1 MIAETHLRAS
11 FDQTAQYLSHGKVEN
26 GNYTEDRTER
36 VDWESGRNLR
46 GAGSIQV
53 AKRRMKQAAARKG
66 RQVKKPVYQVIL
78 SWQSGNPEENIPP
91 DAPTREE
98 MEWSVDRVLSDLG
111 LEEHQA
117 WIVAHKDTDT
127 PHVHVMTN
135 RVHPRRGTTWK
146 PSYDI
151 ATAFRTL
158 RQIEQETGWHQPAPE
173 TLEELSNEEPTGLEM
188 WMVKDPERSLLYWA
202 RREANIA
209 GRLKEASG
217 WEEAEEALR
226 KVGARLEPRSVEGG
240 KGMVL
245 EKDGGYLALSSIHPQ
260 VSRSKLERRYG
271 QSWEEHAE
279 GERPHKRVGED
290 HLPDSAPEH
299 SPGDPQSS
307 EKPSPEESP
316 SEMSERAG
324 APREESTPDVP
335 EILFREG
342 AVPKQVVHLHP
353 PRQGALI
360 RTEVPSQKGDPAEE
374 NHSSQEGN
382 SAQQE
387 AKGAALERG
396 QPAPAHRA
404 EEPSWEEV
412 RRTLRAREALLE
424 EALLEKDLP
433 KEEERQEQGGGAE
446 DREEPDLS
454 EKLQAIEER
463 LGLQLQGTRV
473 EVLASRYERATR
485 QLHHITERKEE
496 ELDAKIY
503 GSAQRLESRIEQA
516 REYIFQAK
524 SGPRSGW
531 GFQSALE
538 EEGILSDVI
547 SALKGPSRAVTE
559 ADIRARRFEKL
570 IQEEKKA
577 EAVLSGYRREIE
589 RRVAGLENDNADEN
603 EIDKRHSVLS
613 KVADRQRE
621 GTRQQRGGSA
631 RTREAFEELA
641 GAAEEARNLLRDVSQ
656 EAPAL
661 EVQRLSYDADIAQ
674 ETKTLREK
682 LESLQ
687 KRCERLAQEEESRSA
702 PDPEPED
709 QMGGRNIHRL
719 RASGKEAL
727 GGGASKRGA
736 SNERV
741 QVGRPAVWVRDAS
754 LPQLR
759 VRQEAVSK
767 QLRELQA
774 RAFHENRKAG
784 AANNRLCSATEK
796 LEKALSRETEKEV
809 RNAEH
814 EIRAALAERQSA
826 EARLAAADRS
836 RQEISRELV
845 ALRREIAR
853 RVSGA
858 DREQEPAPAPA
869 SEDLT
874 PGEETPERETPRKET
889 PGAETLG
896 KGASAKREIRAQ
908 LIRQGMVR
916 QEGARAR
923 RRSQL
928 YRERAWRLRQQAGL
942 DREVGQ
948 TLGTLIVGD
957 WDPALQKRARA
968 AADALDISDE
978 GTSEAAAV
986 ASGLREKVESRA
998 EGLEDLAAKEGVSS
1012 IYRSA
1017 DDYPTDDRLTDYRLV
1032 DSDSINYRPIDP
1044 LEETP
1049 QWTEA
1054 FLPETGPVVSTAEIY
1069 SEELLSEDPLSEEV
1083 FTEDPFGETSIDEGP
1098 IDEDPIGEDSLGE
1111 DPSAEGPFRNEPPE
1125 ASSREERSSDT
1136 SVPSGGAKPDEA
1148 KGDEAKGQAPKWQAA
1163 KWQEALEERRDQLLA
1178 EATRLARKE
1187 SKRAGRVVSSS
1198 EDAIRRQKR
1207 RIEETRDLRLKLE
1220 AEVQS
1225 TQRQISSLASRR
1237 RGRETPHRE
1246 TRAEEL
1252 RASKAPA
1259 GPESGRVRD
1268 VQREAINGV
1277 HARIKHLEKEL
1288 TDLEKRAH
1296 RMETLADEVSVEL
1309 VEDMRRAFHRDWQ
1322 VSQAAF
1328 QELTRRWES
1337 AWERET
1343 RLEKMDLRVDETLA
1357 DGVLIGE
1364 AVAEGDLESEGNL
1377 VSDASGGD
1385 VSRADRLD
1393 ERGDRLERLT
1403 EAAAKLQSLASR
1415 REQIAQAQIRAL
1427 RKVRRPAAAETPAAP
1442 PSQEQPSQGKPSR
1455 ETPPREPTLRE
1466 SPLQG
1471 SPLQESSLRGSFQE
1485 EKDRAPTTFDPEAD
1499 RRTLQETA
1507 HEARGNA
1514 DLFREQKSRADDAQT
1529 SAALRAALQQK
1540 SLSELQEERL
1550 ELKLDIRRVE
1560 EELRADPWD
1569 PDDSSRSA
1577 AHPDARLHY
1586 SDSLERDREKLELI
1600 NQKIDQKRPPTG
1612 QIGREGLLSE
1622 RRKLEGAL
1630 SEIESK
1636 IESKLDTDPNSAGEP
1651 FGLDVFRDRKQEI
1664 EDRLSDLKKE
1674 IQSRWNSGQNQ
1685 AAKLLEEF
1693 AEISGKDRPQ
1703 LADNLEA
1710 ARDLRRCYDDLSS
1723 AEAEFF
1729 EAGLAEETRELL
1741 RRALETRE
1749 MNIPQAEIIDRLDR
1763 RDSSANRSETAK
1775 LESEIRSRY
1784 EKMSESQQRALRS
1797 HLSESQTENL
1807 EEALKG
1813 GASLDSDS
1821 TGPSQNDTG
1830 SGQEDGEQEGG
1841 RFDRDRGYGGRSY

>member
-1 MIAETHLRAS
+1 M
-11 FDQTAQYLSHGKVEN
+11 
-26 GNYTEDRTER
+26 RT
-36 VDWESGRNLR
+36 
-46 GAGSIQV
+46 
-53 AKRRMKQAAARKG
+53 
-66 RQVKKPVYQVIL
+66 
-78 SWQSGNPEENIPP
+78 
-91 DAPTREE
+91 DA
-98 MEWSVDRVLSDLG
+98 
-111 LEEHQA
+111 
-117 WIVAHKDTDT
+117 
-127 PHVHVMTN
+127 
-135 RVHPRRGTTWK
+135 
-146 PSYDI
+146 
-151 ATAFRTL
+151 
-158 RQIEQETGWHQPAPE
+158 
-173 TLEELSNEEPTGLEM
+173 
-188 WMVKDPERSLLYWA
+188 
-202 RREANIA
+202 
-209 GRLKEASG
+209 
-217 WEEAEEALR
+217 
-226 KVGARLEPRSVEGG
+226 
-240 KGMVL
+240 
-245 EKDGGYLALSSIHPQ
+245 
-260 VSRSKLERRYG
+260 
-271 QSWEEHAE
+271 
-279 GERPHKRVGED
+279 
-290 HLPDSAPEH
+290 
-299 SPGDPQSS
+299 
-307 EKPSPEESP
+307 
-316 SEMSERAG
+316 
-324 APREESTPDVP
+324 
-335 EILFREG
+335 
-342 AVPKQVVHLHP
+342 
-353 PRQGALI
+353 
-360 RTEVPSQKGDPAEE
+360 PSQKGDPAEE
-374 NHSSQEGN
+374 DHSSQEGN

-412 RRTLRAREALLE
+412 RCTLRAREALLE

-463 LGLQLQGTRV
+463 LGLQLQGTHA
-473 EVLASRYERATR
+473 EALASRYERAAR
-485 QLHHITERKEE
+485 QLRRITERKEE
-496 ELDAKIY
+496 DLNRKIY

-516 REYIFQAK
+516 RELIFQVE

-538 EEGILSDVI
+538 EEGTLSDVV
-547 SALKGPSRAVTE
+547 SALKGPNRAVMQ
-559 ADIRARRFEKL
+559 ADIQARRFEKL
-570 IQEEKKA
+570 IQEEKEAK
-577 EAVLSGYRREIE
+577 AVLSGYRRETE
-589 RRVAGLENDNADEN
+589 RRVAGLENADEN
-603 EIDKRHSVLS
+603 EIAERNSVLS
-613 KVADRQRE
+613 EVANQHRE
-621 GTRQQRGGSA
+621 ATRQQRRVSA
-631 RTREAFEELA
+631 HTREAFEELA
-641 GAAEEARNLLRDVSQ
+641 GAADEARNLLRNVSQ
-656 EAPAL
+656 KAPAL
-661 EVQRLSYDADIAQ
+661 KVQQLSYDADIAQ
-674 ETKTLREK
+674 ETKTLREN

-702 PDPEPED
+702 PGQEPED
-709 QMGGRNIHRL
+709 QMGGRSIHRL
-719 RASGKEAL
+719 RASGREAP
-727 GGGASKRGA
+727 GGESSGGEASGEGASD
-736 SNERV
+736 ERV

-754 LPQLR
+754 LTQLR
-759 VRQEAVSK
+759 VRQEAVAK

-784 AANNRLCSATEK
+784 AANNRLCSAKEK
-796 LEKALSRETEKEV
+796 LEKALSRETEKEAMG
-809 RNAEH
+809 AEH
-814 EIRAALAERQSA
+814 EIRSALAERQSA

-836 RQEISRELV
+836 RQDLSRELV
-845 ALRREIAR
+845 ALRREITR
-853 RVSGA
+853 RVSGT
-858 DREQEPAPAPA
+858 DREQEPAPTPT

-874 PGEETPERETPRKET
+874 PGKETPKKETPKEETPERGTSGKET

-896 KGASAKREIRAQ
+896 KGASAKSEIRAQ
-908 LIRQGMVR
+908 LIRRGMIRQGMIR

-928 YRERAWRLRQQAGL
+928 YRERAWRLRQQADL

-957 WDPALQKRARA
+957 WDPALQKGARA

-978 GTSEAAAV
+978 GTSEAAAMAV
-986 ASGLREKVESRA
+986 GLREKAESRA
-998 EGLEDLAAKEGVSS
+998 EGLEDLADEEGVSP
-1012 IYRSA
+1012 IYRPA
-1017 DDYPTDDRLTDYRLV
+1017 DHRPADDRLIDYRLI
-1032 DSDSINYRPIDP
+1032 DSDSIDYRPIDP

-1054 FLPETGPVVSTAEIY
+1054 FLPETGPVVSTAEVH
-1069 SEELLSEDPLSEEV
+1069 SEELLSEDPLSEKI
-1083 FTEDPFGETSIDEGP
+1083 FAEDPFDEAP
-1098 IDEDPIGEDSLGE
+1098 IDK
-1111 DPSAEGPFRNEPPE
+1111 DPSAERPFRDGSAE

-1136 SVPSGGAKPDEA
+1136 SAPSGGA
-1148 KGDEAKGQAPKWQAA
+1148 KGDEAKGQAT

-1178 EATRLARKE
+1178 EATRLARRE
-1187 SKRAGRVVSSS
+1187 SKRAGRVVSSF

-1225 TQRQISSLASRR
+1225 TQRQISSLASRQ
-1237 RGRETPHRE
+1237 RGREAPHQEAPNRE
-1246 TRAEEL
+1246 ARAEEP

-1259 GPESGRVRD
+1259 DLESGRVRD
-1268 VQREAINGV
+1268 VQREAIKGV
-1277 HARIKHLEKEL
+1277 RARIKHLENEL
-1288 TDLEKRAH
+1288 EILEGRAR
-1296 RMETLADEVSVEL
+1296 RMEMLADEVSVEL

-1364 AVAEGDLESEGNL
+1364 AVAEGDLDNEGGFEHERDLALDTSGGEGSEEGDVLEGN
-1377 VSDASGGD
+1377 VPGGD
-1385 VSRADRLD
+1385 RREKRAELLERRVDRLN
-1393 ERGDRLERLT
+1393 RLT
-1403 EAAAKLQSLASR
+1403 EAAEKLQSLVSR
-1415 REQIAQAQIRAL
+1415 REKIAQAQIRAL
-1427 RKVRRPAAAETPAAP
+1427 RKVRRPAAVETPADP
-1442 PSQEQPSQGKPSR
+1442 PSR
-1455 ETPPREPTLRE
+1455 ETPPREPTLRN
-1466 SPLQG
+1466 
-1471 SPLQESSLRGSFQE
+1471 SSLRGSLQE
-1485 EKDRAPTTFDPEAD
+1485 PKDERPTTFDPEAD

-1514 DLFREQKSRADDAQT
+1514 DSFKKQKSRADDAQT
-1529 SAALRAALQQK
+1529 SAAVRAALQQK
-1540 SLSELQEERL
+1540 SLSELQEQRL
-1550 ELKLDIRRVE
+1550 ELKLDIRLVE

-1569 PDDSSRSA
+1569 PDDSPRSA

-1651 FGLDVFRDRKQEI
+1651 FGLDVFRDREQKI

-1674 IQSRWNSGQNQ
+1674 IQSRWSSRQDQ

-1703 LADNLEA
+1703 LADKLEA

-1729 EAGLAEETRELL
+1729 EAGLAEENRELL
-1741 RRALETRE
+1741 GHALETRE
-1749 MNIPQAEIIDRLDR
+1749 MSIPQAEIIDRLDR

-1784 EKMSESQQRALRS
+1784 EEMSESQQRALRS

-1830 SGQEDGEQEGG
+1830 SGQEDGKQEGG

>member
-1 MIAETHLRAS
+1 
-11 FDQTAQYLSHGKVEN
+11 
-26 GNYTEDRTER
+26 
-36 VDWESGRNLR
+36 
-46 GAGSIQV
+46 
-53 AKRRMKQAAARKG
+53 
-66 RQVKKPVYQVIL
+66 
-78 SWQSGNPEENIPP
+78 
-91 DAPTREE
+91 
-98 MEWSVDRVLSDLG
+98 
-111 LEEHQA
+111 
-117 WIVAHKDTDT
+117 
-127 PHVHVMTN
+127 
-135 RVHPRRGTTWK
+135 
-146 PSYDI
+146 
-151 ATAFRTL
+151 
-158 RQIEQETGWHQPAPE
+158 
-173 TLEELSNEEPTGLEM
+173 
-188 WMVKDPERSLLYWA
+188 
-202 RREANIA
+202 
-209 GRLKEASG
+209 
-217 WEEAEEALR
+217 
-226 KVGARLEPRSVEGG
+226 
-240 KGMVL
+240 
-245 EKDGGYLALSSIHPQ
+245 
-260 VSRSKLERRYG
+260 
-271 QSWEEHAE
+271 
-279 GERPHKRVGED
+279 
-290 HLPDSAPEH
+290 
-299 SPGDPQSS
+299 
-307 EKPSPEESP
+307 
-316 SEMSERAG
+316 
-324 APREESTPDVP
+324 
-335 EILFREG
+335 
-342 AVPKQVVHLHP
+342 
-353 PRQGALI
+353 
-360 RTEVPSQKGDPAEE
+360 
-374 NHSSQEGN
+374 
-382 SAQQE
+382 
-387 AKGAALERG
+387 
-396 QPAPAHRA
+396 
-404 EEPSWEEV
+404 
-412 RRTLRAREALLE
+412 
-424 EALLEKDLP
+424 
-433 KEEERQEQGGGAE
+433 
-446 DREEPDLS
+446 
-454 EKLQAIEER
+454 
-463 LGLQLQGTRV
+463 
-473 EVLASRYERATR
+473 
-485 QLHHITERKEE
+485 
-496 ELDAKIY
+496 
-503 GSAQRLESRIEQA
+503 
-516 REYIFQAK
+516 
-524 SGPRSGW
+524 
-531 GFQSALE
+531 
-538 EEGILSDVI
+538 
-547 SALKGPSRAVTE
+547 VT
-559 ADIRARRFEKL
+559 
-570 IQEEKKA
+570 
-577 EAVLSGYRREIE
+577 
-589 RRVAGLENDNADEN
+589 
-603 EIDKRHSVLS
+603 
-613 KVADRQRE
+613 
-621 GTRQQRGGSA
+621 
-631 RTREAFEELA
+631 
-641 GAAEEARNLLRDVSQ
+641 
-656 EAPAL
+656 
-661 EVQRLSYDADIAQ
+661 
-674 ETKTLREK
+674 
-682 LESLQ
+682 
-687 KRCERLAQEEESRSA
+687 
-702 PDPEPED
+702 
-709 QMGGRNIHRL
+709 
-719 RASGKEAL
+719 
-727 GGGASKRGA
+727 
-736 SNERV
+736 
-741 QVGRPAVWVRDAS
+741 
-754 LPQLR
+754 
-759 VRQEAVSK
+759 K

-774 RAFHENRKAG
+774 RAFHENRKVG
-784 AANNRLCSATEK
+784 AANNRLCSAKEK
-796 LEKALSRETEKEV
+796 LEKAISRETEKEAMG
-809 RNAEH
+809 AEH

-1364 AVAEGDLESEGNL
+1364 AVAEGDLDNEGGFEHERDLALDTSGGEGSEEGDVLEGN
-1377 VSDASGGD
+1377 VPGGD
-1385 VSRADRLD
+1385 RREKRAELLERRVDRLN
-1393 ERGDRLERLT
+1393 RLT
-1403 EAAAKLQSLASR
+1403 EAAEKLQSLASR
-1415 REQIAQAQIRAL
+1415 REKIAQAQIRAL
-1427 RKVRRPAAAETPAAP
+1427 RKVRHPAAIERPAG
-1442 PSQEQPSQGKPSR
+1442 PSPQEKPSR

-1466 SPLQG
+1466 SPLQE
-1471 SPLQESSLRGSFQE
+1471 SSLRNSSLRGSLQE

-1507 HEARGNA
+1507 HEALGNA

-1729 EAGLAEETRELL
+1729 EAGLAEENRELL

-1749 MNIPQAEIIDRLDR
+1749 MSIPQAEIIDRLDR